1 LVIANERLAAELEPK
16 RVDHEREFSQDEIPF
31 AHPERVYVRGS
42 LGPQR
47 GDNRLLSRRLI
58 DADEVILAPPAE
70 FQRVGVV
77 AITGMVKARV
87 GNGDRPL
94 DPLVIVVSA
103 KSVQRDRVEA
113 NRHPRFG
120 VGDNLSG
127 QLC

>member
-1 LVIANERLAAELEPK
+1 
-16 RVDHEREFSQDEIPF
+16 
-31 AHPERVYVRGS
+31 
-42 LGPQR
+42 
-47 GDNRLLSRRLI
+47 
-58 DADEVILAPPAE
+58 
-70 FQRVGVV
+70 
-77 AITGMVKARV
+77 V